1 MKNSISKALFTGLVF
16 FVGCVSVADNKI
28 EKFDLT
34 YDQVIERTMHPF
46 TGRSNPGVDTSTLH
60 GKVMCGYQGWFTCPG
75 DGSGMGWFH
84 WGKPFAAPADKFQPG
99 VCSIDIWPEMDEYK
113 DEDKFVTS
121 FKHADGSA
129 AYVYSAMSPGV
140 ADLHFKWMKEYGID
154 GAFVQRFAA
163 QTFKPFEFSN
173 VNIVLTNCRA
183 AANKHGRTYVLMYD
197 LTGVTAEQID
207 HVIEDIKLLVDKMG
221 LAKDPADKAYLHHN
235 GKPVIAIWGV
245 GFNKRKYDSL
255 DCARIIKFLKTD
267 KKYGG
272 FTVMLGIPTYWRQGI
287 NDALEDK
294 NLKRV
299 MKMADI
305 VSPWTIGRIRTID
318 DTYNL
323 SRPMWSE
330 DIKWCNE
337 NKLDYLPV
345 IFPGFSWYNMYGRSF
360 NQIPRLKGDFLW
372 KQFLAAKSVDA
383 KMVYVAMFDEAD
395 EATAIYK
402 CTNNPPVGQ
411 SKFLTY
417 EGLPS
422 DHYLWLVG
430 QGGKLIRGDISVT
443 EKQPDRK

>member
-1 MKNSISKALFTGLVF
+1 MKNSISKALLTGLVF

-84 WGKPFAAPADKFQPG
+84 WGKPFAAPADKFEPG
-99 VCSIDIWPEMDEYK
+99 ICSIDLWPEMDEYK

-163 QTFKPFEFSN
+163 QTFKPFEFNN

-197 LTGVTAEQID
+197 LTGITAEQID

-221 LAKDPADKAYLHHN
+221 LAKDPAYLHHN
-235 GKPVIAIWGV
+235 GKPLIALWGV
-245 GFNKRKYDSL
+245 GFNKREYDSL
-255 DCARIIKFLKTD
+255 DCARLIKFLKTD

-318 DTYNL
+318 DTYKL

-330 DIKWCNE
+330 DIKWCNG

-345 IFPGFSWYNMYGRSF
+345 VFPGFSWYNMYGRSF

-372 KQFLAAKSVDA
+372 KQFLAAKNVGA

-402 CTNNPPVGQ
+402 CTDNPPVGQ

-430 QGGKLIRGDISVT
+430 QGGKLIRGDIPVT

>member
-1 MKNSISKALFTGLVF
+1 MKKTISKALLTGLAF
-16 FVGCVSVADNKI
+16 SVGCISVADNKI

-34 YDQVIERTMHPF
+34 YDQVFERTMHPF
-46 TGRSNPGVDTSTLH
+46 TGQSNPGVDTSTLH

-99 VCSIDIWPEMDEYK
+99 VCSIDLWPEMDEYK

-121 FKHADGSA
+121 FKHANGSA

-163 QTFKPFEFSN
+163 QTFKPFEFNN
-173 VNIVLTNCRA
+173 VNIVLANCRA

-197 LTGVTAEQID
+197 LTGTTAEQID
-207 HVIEDIKLLVDKMG
+207 HVIGDIKLLVDKMG

-245 GFNKRKYDSL
+245 GFNKREYDSL
-255 DCARIIKFLKTD
+255 DCARLIKFLKTD
-267 KKYGG
+267 KRYGG

-337 NKLDYLPV
+337 HKLDYLPV
-345 IFPGFSWYNMYGRSF
+345 VFPGFSWYNMYGRSF
-360 NQIPRLKGDFLW
+360 NLIPRLKGDFLW
-372 KQFLAAKSVDA
+372 KQFLAAKSVGA
-383 KMVYVAMFDEAD
+383 KMVYVAMFDEVD

-411 SKFLTY
+411 SKFITY

-422 DHYLWLVG
+422 DHYLWLAG
-430 QGGKLIRGDISVT
+430 QGGKLIRGDIPVT
-443 EKQPDRK
+443 EEQPDRK